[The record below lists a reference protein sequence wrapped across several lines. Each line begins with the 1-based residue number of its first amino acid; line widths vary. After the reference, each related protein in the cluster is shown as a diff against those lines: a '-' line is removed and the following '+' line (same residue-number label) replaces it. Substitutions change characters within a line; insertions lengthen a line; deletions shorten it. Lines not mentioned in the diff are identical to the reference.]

1 MPTHSGPNI
10 TDDGLVFRLDVRD
23 AKSYTSGS
31 STWNDLVGNNNGT
44 LTNSPVFDTSSGNS
58 IFFDG
63 VDDYISIS
71 ETDLTNWSVSAWVY
85 FDYDRNRNDVL
96 NLVMS
101 TTDNSGQIRH
111 DLSLFSGIP
120 FGNISFDSTGSIY
133 FGSSGQ
139 GIWNSDTPTWFLH
152 KLTPSGSL
160 DTDFQTG
167 IVPAGA
173 RTMYTTYIGNDG
185 YLYNCG
191 TNLGNFQKR
200 NKDTG
205 ELLYD
210 LSSGA
215 SSIENKFV
223 IDEDNR
229 KVYHIGRYTS
239 FLGETRKYVCKF
251 DLDTYELD
259 TTFDTSNGLNT
270 NANPEQILL
279 TSDGYV
285 YVIGRNISSYG
296 GTSIN
301 HIIRLDQSGDL
312 DPNFNNGGGFNDARN
327 VICDIDSQNR
337 LVCTGRYFS
346 TYSGS
351 SVSELIRI
359 NTDGTLDETFNT
371 GVFDQLSSPGSILVQ
386 SDGKIVVT
394 GYFTS
399 YSGSSVRGIIRVNEN
414 GTLDT
419 TFEGSGSYGST
430 IASNL
435 RVVEQSDGKLLFL
448 QAGIADP
455 TTTYDGV
462 NFSTG
467 FRTDSSGSIDL
478 TYDTGSG
485 FTDSTRRSNM
495 YTRIK
500 NTSGTVVQV
509 NVFGV
514 YPSNGNRLE
523 PQFFRDSLNGWKLVT
538 YTKDSSNTFR
548 MYFDTEEVYSKT
560 YSLSSYQNFDLN
572 IDQLITSTN
581 DVSSISIYNRA
592 ISGSEVVKNYNSQK
606 SRFGL

>member
-10 TDDGLVFRLDVRD
+10 TNDGLVLHLDAAD
-23 AKSYTSGS
+23 IKSYVSGS
-31 STWNDLVGNNNGT
+31 TTWYNLAGTSNGT
-44 LTNSPVFDTSSGNS
+44 LVNSPSFSTNNRGVLS
-58 IFFDG
+58 FDG
-63 VDDYISIS
+63 VDDYVSIS
-71 ETDLTNWSVSAWVY
+71 ETDLEDWSISTWAY
-85 FDYDRNRNDVL
+85 FDYDRNRNDIIEL
-96 NLVMS
+96 PMS
-101 TTDNSGQIRH
+101 TTNNSGQIRYE
-111 DLSLFSGIP
+111 LSLFSGIQ
-120 FGNISFDSTGSIY
+120 FGSISFDSTGSIY
-133 FGSSGQ
+133 FGSGGM
-139 GIWNSDTPTWFLH
+139 GIWNDTPTWFLH

-160 DTDFQTG
+160 DTNFQTEL
-167 IVPAGA
+167 VPEGA
-173 RTMYTTYIGNDG
+173 RTTHTTYIGNDG
-185 YLYNCG
+185 YLYNSG

-205 ELLYD
+205 ELIYN
-210 LSSGA
+210 LSAGA
-215 SSIENKFV
+215 SSISNKFV
-223 IDEDNR
+223 IDEENR

-259 TTFDTSNGLNT
+259 TVFDTSNGLNT
-270 NANPEQILL
+270 NANPEQIFL

-285 YVIGRNISSYG
+285 YVIGPNISNYG

-301 HIIRLDQSGDL
+301 HIIRLDQSGSL
-312 DPNFNNGGGFNDARN
+312 DPNFNNGGGFNDARD
-327 VICDIDSQNR
+327 VICDMDSQNR

-351 SVSELIRI
+351 SVQKLIRI

-371 GVFDQLSSPGSILVQ
+371 GTFQQISTPGSIVVQ
-386 SDGKIVVT
+386 SDDKIVVT

-430 IASNL
+430 LASNL
-435 RVVEQSDGKLLFL
+435 RAVEQPDGKLLFL
-448 QAGIADP
+448 NAGIADS
-455 TTTYDGV
+455 TSTYDGV
-462 NFSTG
+462 NFSTA

-500 NTSGTVVQV
+500 NTSGTVTQA
-509 NVFGV
+509 NEFTI
-514 YPSNGNRLE
+514 YPANGGRRE
-523 PQFFRDSLNGWKLVT
+523 PQFFRDALNGWKLVT

-548 MYFDTEEVYSKT
+548 MYFDGEEVYSKT
-560 YSLSSYQNFDLN
+560 YSLSSYQNLDLN

-581 DVSSISIYNRA
+581 DIGSISIFNRVL
-592 ISGSEVVKNYNSQK
+592 SESEIKNTYKAQL
-606 SRFGL
+606 SRFK

>member
-1 MPTHSGPNI
+1 MPTHSGPNT

-23 AKSYTSGS
+23 VKSYTSGS

-71 ETDLTNWSVSAWVY
+71 ETDLEDWSISTWAY
-85 FDYDRNRNDVL
+85 FDYDRNRNDIIEL
-96 NLVMS
+96 PMS
-101 TTDNSGQIRH
+101 TTNNSGQITYN
-111 DLSLFSGIP
+111 LSTFGGID
-120 FGNISFDSTGSIY
+120 FHAISLDSTGSIY
-133 FGSSGQ
+133 FGSAGY
-139 GIWNSDTPTWFLH
+139 GIWNETTASWFLH

-160 DTDFQTG
+160 DTDFQTEL
-167 IVPAGA
+167 VPAGA
-173 RTMYTTYIGNDG
+173 RTMHSVYIGNDG
-185 YLYNCG
+185 YLYNSG

-205 ELLYD
+205 ELIYD
-210 LSSGA
+210 LSAGA
-215 SSIENKFV
+215 STISNRFV

-270 NANPEQILL
+270 NANPDQIFI

-285 YVIGRNISSYG
+285 YVIGRTISSYG

-301 HIIRLDQSGDL
+301 HIIRLDQSGSL
-312 DPNFNNGGGFNDARN
+312 DPNFNNGGGFNDARD
-327 VICDIDSQNR
+327 VICDMDSQNR

-346 TYSGS
+346 SYSGS
-351 SVSELIRI
+351 SVQKLIRI

-371 GVFDQLSSPGSILVQ
+371 GTFQQLSTPGSIVVQ
-386 SDGKIVVT
+386 SDDKVLVT
-394 GYFTS
+394 GYITS
-399 YSGSSVRGIIRVNEN
+399 YSGSAIKGIVRANVD

-419 TFEGSGSYGST
+419 TFAGSGSWGGLAATS
-430 IASNL
+430 L
-435 RVVEQSDGKLLFL
+435 RPVEQSDGSLVYLHASFS
-448 QAGIADP
+448 
-455 TTTYDGV
+455 TTSNYDGV
-462 NFSTG
+462 IIRGT
-467 FRTDSSGSIDL
+467 FRTDSSGSLDT
-478 TYDTGSG
+478 TYQTGSG
-485 FTDSTRRSNM
+485 FTDSIRRSNM

-500 NTSGTVVQV
+500 NTSGTVTQA
-509 NVFGV
+509 NEFTI
-514 YPSNGNRLE
+514 YPANGGRRE
-523 PQFFRDSLNGWKLVT
+523 PQFFRNALNGWKLVT

-548 MYFDTEEVYSKT
+548 MYFDTEEVYSET
-560 YSLSSYQNFDLN
+560 YSLSSYQNLDLN

-592 ISGSEVVKNYNSQK
+592 ISDSEIVKNYNSQK